1 MADARTEVLR
11 IGKFL
16 ASGLVNTA
24 IGGGAILAL
33 QGLGLGPHLANA
45 GGYLIGI
52 PCGYLLNRL
61 FVFGRPR
68 QAGGR
73 AAAYGAAVALAFL
86 ANQLALSLLASLFA
100 SGWGLAF
107 AQMAALA
114 TYTATLFLLCRFWVF
129 ADREEAWA
137 NPGLG
142 ESGAGRILGAKAP
155 SP

>member
-45 GGYLIGI
+45 G
-52 PCGYLLNRL
+52 GYLLNRL

-137 NPGLG
+137 NPGPG

-155 SP
+155 IP